1 MLSKRT
7 LHFLS
12 QLPRPFQES
21 SARLCPSLSSLCKGA
36 ATVFLSNIR
45 ILGSSGFLLSSSDPQ
60 KSVKAGTVS
69 TCIAHPAVLFVT
81 ILLKTLKHSPAPG
94 INPGSPG
101 WQART
106 VPAEPLWPALKQLLD
121 PQREAL
127 SMSSAEQKGLS
138 DSGEEPRGEA
148 AAPHHGMGHPEAAG
162 EHALEPPAPTHA
174 SASAPSRPAPEAQLL
189 PFPQELAGR
198 SAGGSSPEG
207 GEDSDREDG
216 NYCPPVKRER
226 TSSLTHFPPSQSV
239 SKNNVFMPSTFCES
253 SAGNSDSEP
262 EEKSSGFRLKPPT
275 LIHGQAPSAGLPSQ
289 KPKEQQRSVLRP
301 AVLQAP
307 QPKALSQTVPSSG
320 TNGVSVPADCT
331 GEATSASP
339 DNPARRSPSESADET
354 QAPEEKEP
362 QKNESSNTS
371 EEENCEKKEQFTQQ
385 AFIFGQNLRDRVKLI
400 NENSEVA
407 DMENAGHPGSET
419 PTATNYFLQYI
430 SSSSENSTS
439 SADAS
444 SNKFVFG
451 QNMSERVLSPPKL
464 NEVGSDANRE
474 TSAAESGSEPTSQ
487 EATPEKANNISES
500 LAESAAAY
508 TKATARKCLLEKVEV
523 ITGEEAESNVLQ
535 IQCKLFVF
543 DKTSQSWVERGRGL
557 LRLNDMASAD
567 DGTLQSRLVMRTQ
580 GSLRLIL
587 NTKLWAQMQIDKASE
602 KSVRITATD
611 AEGQGVKVFLV
622 SASSKDTGQL
632 YAALHH
638 RILALRSRVE
648 QELEAKAPA
657 PEPGVAPS
665 NEEDDS
671 DDDDDVLAPSG
682 ATGGGA
688 GDEGDGQTTGST

>member
-1 MLSKRT
+1 MADLANEEKPAIAPPV
-7 LHFLS
+7 FV
-12 QLPRPFQES
+12 FQKD
-21 SARLCPSLSSLCKGA
+21 KG
-36 ATVFLSNIR
+36 
-45 ILGSSGFLLSSSDPQ
+45 Q
-60 KSVKAGTVS
+60 K
-69 TCIAHPAVLFVT
+69 
-81 ILLKTLKHSPAPG
+81 
-94 INPGSPG
+94 
-101 WQART
+101 
-106 VPAEPLWPALKQLLD
+106 
-121 PQREAL
+121 
-127 SMSSAEQKGLS
+127 SSAEQKDLS

-148 AAPHHGMGHPEAAG
+148 EAPHHGTGHPESAG
-162 EHALEPPAPTHA
+162 EHALEPPAPA
-174 SASAPSRPAPEAQLL
+174 SASASTPEAQLL
-189 PFPQELAGR
+189 PFPRELAGR
-198 SAGGSSPEG
+198 PAGGSSPEG

-226 TSSLTHFPPSQSV
+226 TSSLTQFPPSQS
-239 SKNNVFMPSTFCES
+239 
-253 SAGNSDSEP
+253 

-320 TNGVSVPADCT
+320 TNGVSIPTDCT
-331 GEATSASP
+331 GAVTATSP
-339 DNPARRSPSESADET
+339 DNPARRSPSDE
-354 QAPEEKEP
+354 ARALEEKEP
-362 QKNESSNTS
+362 QKNESSDTC
-371 EEENCEKKEQFTQQ
+371 EEENCEKKEQVAQQ
-385 AFIFGQNLRDRVKLI
+385 AFVFGQNLRDRVKLT
-400 NENSEVA
+400 NENTEVA
-407 DMENAGHPGSET
+407 DMENAGHPSSET
-419 PTATNYFLQYI
+419 PAATNYFLQYI
-430 SSSSENSTS
+430 SSSLDNSTNS
-439 SADAS
+439 TDTA

-464 NEVGSDANRE
+464 NEVSSDATRE
-474 TSAAESGSEPTSQ
+474 NAAAESGSESSSQ
-487 EATPEKANNISES
+487 EATPEKADNISES

-543 DKTSQSWVERGRGL
+543 DKASQSWVERGRGL
-557 LRLNDMASAD
+557 LRLNDMASTD

-602 KSVRITATD
+602 KSIRITAMDTED
-611 AEGQGVKVFLV
+611 QGVKVFLI

-648 QELEAKAPA
+648 QEQEAKMPA
-657 PEPGVAPS
+657 PEPGAAPS
-665 NEEDDS
+665 NEDDS
-671 DDDDDVLAPSG
+671 DEDVLAPSG

-688 GDEGDGQTTGST
+688 GEEGEGQTAGST

>member
-1 MLSKRT
+1 MADLANEEKPAIAPPV
-7 LHFLS
+7 FV
-12 QLPRPFQES
+12 FQKD
-21 SARLCPSLSSLCKGA
+21 KG
-36 ATVFLSNIR
+36 
-45 ILGSSGFLLSSSDPQ
+45 Q
-60 KSVKAGTVS
+60 K
-69 TCIAHPAVLFVT
+69 
-81 ILLKTLKHSPAPG
+81 
-94 INPGSPG
+94 
-101 WQART
+101 
-106 VPAEPLWPALKQLLD
+106 
-121 PQREAL
+121 
-127 SMSSAEQKGLS
+127 SSAEQKDLS
-138 DSGEEPRGEA
+138 DSGEEPQGEA
-148 AAPHHGMGHPEAAG
+148 EAPHHGTGHPESAG
-162 EHALEPPAPTHA
+162 EHALEPPAPASA
-174 SASAPSRPAPEAQLL
+174 SASAPEAQLP

-216 NYCPPVKRER
+216 SYCPPVKRER
-226 TSSLTHFPPSQSV
+226 TSSLTQFPPSQS
-239 SKNNVFMPSTFCES
+239 
-253 SAGNSDSEP
+253 

-320 TNGVSVPADCT
+320 TNGLSVPADCA
-331 GEATSASP
+331 GATTSTLP
-339 DNPARRSPSESADET
+339 DSPARRRTSDEAP
-354 QAPEEKEP
+354 APEEKEP
-362 QKNESSNTS
+362 QKTESSNTS
-371 EEENCEKKEQFTQQ
+371 EEDSCEEKEPVPQQ
-385 AFIFGQNLRDRVKLI
+385 AFVFGQNLRDRVKLI
-400 NENSEVA
+400 SENTEAA
-407 DMENAGHPGSET
+407 DVENAGHPSSET
-419 PTATNYFLQYI
+419 PPATNYFLQYI
-430 SSSSENSTS
+430 SSSLENSTS
-439 SADAS
+439 NADAP

-464 NEVGSDANRE
+464 NEVSSDANRE
-474 TSAAESGSEPTSQ
+474 NSAAESGSESSSQ
-487 EATPEKANNISES
+487 EATPEKES

-557 LRLNDMASAD
+557 LRLNDMASTD

-602 KSVRITATD
+602 KSIRITAMDTED
-611 AEGQGVKVFLV
+611 QGVKVFLI

-648 QELEAKAPA
+648 QEQEAKTPA
-657 PEPGVAPS
+657 PEPGAAPS
-665 NEEDDS
+665 NEDYS
-671 DDDDDVLAPSG
+671 DDDDVLAPSG
-682 ATGGGA
+682 AAAGGA
-688 GDEGDGQTTGST
+688 GDEGDGQTAGST

>member
-1 MLSKRT
+1 MADLANEEKPAIAPPV
-7 LHFLS
+7 FV
-12 QLPRPFQES
+12 FQKD
-21 SARLCPSLSSLCKGA
+21 KG
-36 ATVFLSNIR
+36 
-45 ILGSSGFLLSSSDPQ
+45 Q
-60 KSVKAGTVS
+60 K
-69 TCIAHPAVLFVT
+69 
-81 ILLKTLKHSPAPG
+81 
-94 INPGSPG
+94 
-101 WQART
+101 
-106 VPAEPLWPALKQLLD
+106 
-121 PQREAL
+121 
-127 SMSSAEQKGLS
+127 SSAEQKDLS

-148 AAPHHGMGHPEAAG
+148 EAPHHGTGHPESAG
-162 EHALEPPAPTHA
+162 EHALEPPAPAST
-174 SASAPSRPAPEAQLL
+174 SASTPPPPAPEAQLP
-189 PFPQELAGR
+189 PFPRELAGR

-226 TSSLTHFPPSQSV
+226 TSSLTQFPPTQ
-239 SKNNVFMPSTFCES
+239 
-253 SAGNSDSEP
+253 P
-262 EEKSSGFRLKPPT
+262 EERSSGFRLKPPT

-320 TNGVSVPADCT
+320 TNGLSIPADCT
-331 GEATSASP
+331 GAAPAASP
-339 DNPARRSPSESADET
+339 ENPARRSPSDSADEACT
-354 QAPEEKEP
+354 LEEKEP

-371 EEENCEKKEQFTQQ
+371 EEENCEKKEQAAQQ
-385 AFIFGQNLRDRVKLI
+385 AFVFGQNLRDRVKLI
-400 NENSEVA
+400 NENTDEA
-407 DMENAGHPGSET
+407 DMENAGHPSSET

-430 SSSSENSTS
+430 SSSLENSTNS
-439 SADAS
+439 TDAS

-464 NEVGSDANRE
+464 NEVSPDANRE
-474 TSAAESGSEPTSQ
+474 NVAAESGSESSSQ
-487 EATPEKANNISES
+487 EATPEKES

-602 KSVRITATD
+602 KGIRITAMDTED
-611 AEGQGVKVFLV
+611 QGVKVFLI

-648 QELEAKAPA
+648 QEQEAKVPA
-657 PEPGVAPS
+657 PEPGAAPS

-671 DDDDDVLAPSG
+671 DDDDVLAPSG
-682 ATGGGA
+682 ATGAGA
-688 GDEGDGQTTGST
+688 GDEGDGQTAGST

>member
-1 MLSKRT
+1 MADLANEEKPAIAPPV
-7 LHFLS
+7 FV
-12 QLPRPFQES
+12 FQKD
-21 SARLCPSLSSLCKGA
+21 KG
-36 ATVFLSNIR
+36 
-45 ILGSSGFLLSSSDPQ
+45 Q
-60 KSVKAGTVS
+60 KS
-69 TCIAHPAVLFVT
+69 P
-81 ILLKTLKHSPAPG
+81 
-94 INPGSPG
+94 
-101 WQART
+101 
-106 VPAEPLWPALKQLLD
+106 
-121 PQREAL
+121 
-127 SMSSAEQKGLS
+127 AEQKDLS

-148 AAPHHGMGHPEAAG
+148 EAPHHGTGHPESAG
-162 EHALEPPAPTHA
+162 EHALEPPAPAGA
-174 SASAPSRPAPEAQLL
+174 SASTPPPPAPEAQLP
-189 PFPQELAGR
+189 PFPRELAGR

-226 TSSLTHFPPSQSV
+226 TSSLTQFPPSQS
-239 SKNNVFMPSTFCES
+239 
-253 SAGNSDSEP
+253 
-262 EEKSSGFRLKPPT
+262 EERSSGFRLKPPT

-320 TNGVSVPADCT
+320 TNGVSIPADCT
-331 GEATSASP
+331 EAVPAASP
-339 DNPARRSPSESADET
+339 DNPARRSPSEAADEVC
-354 QAPEEKEP
+354 ALEEKEP
-362 QKNESSNTS
+362 QKNESGNAS
-371 EEENCEKKEQFTQQ
+371 EEEACEKKDPATQQ
-385 AFIFGQNLRDRVKLI
+385 AFVFGQNLRDRVKLI
-400 NENSEVA
+400 NESADEA
-407 DMENAGHPGSET
+407 DMENAGHPSADT
-419 PTATNYFLQYI
+419 PAATNYFLQYI
-430 SSSSENSTS
+430 SSSLENSTN

-451 QNMSERVLSPPKL
+451 QNMSERVLSFPKL
-464 NEVGSDANRE
+464 NEVSSDASRE
-474 TSAAESGSEPTSQ
+474 NAAAESGSESSSQ
-487 EATPEKANNISES
+487 EATPEKES

-535 IQCKLFVF
+535 MQCKLFVF
-543 DKTSQSWVERGRGL
+543 DKASQSWVERGRGL
-557 LRLNDMASAD
+557 LRLNDMASTD

-602 KSVRITATD
+602 KSIRITAMDTED
-611 AEGQGVKVFLV
+611 QGVKVFLI

-648 QELEAKAPA
+648 QEQEAKMPA
-657 PEPGVAPS
+657 PEPGAAPS

-671 DDDDDVLAPSG
+671 DDDDVLAPSG
-682 ATGGGA
+682 ATSAGA

>member
-1 MLSKRT
+1 MADLANEEKPAIAPPV
-7 LHFLS
+7 FV
-12 QLPRPFQES
+12 FQKD
-21 SARLCPSLSSLCKGA
+21 KG
-36 ATVFLSNIR
+36 
-45 ILGSSGFLLSSSDPQ
+45 Q
-60 KSVKAGTVS
+60 KS
-69 TCIAHPAVLFVT
+69 P
-81 ILLKTLKHSPAPG
+81 
-94 INPGSPG
+94 
-101 WQART
+101 
-106 VPAEPLWPALKQLLD
+106 
-121 PQREAL
+121 
-127 SMSSAEQKGLS
+127 AEQKDLS

-148 AAPHHGMGHPEAAG
+148 EAPHHGTGHPESAG
-162 EHALEPPAPTHA
+162 EHALEPPAPAGT
-174 SASAPSRPAPEAQLL
+174 SASTPPPPAPEAQLP
-189 PFPQELAGR
+189 PFPRELAGR
-198 SAGGSSPEG
+198 SAGSSSPEG

-226 TSSLTHFPPSQSV
+226 TSSLTQFPPSQS
-239 SKNNVFMPSTFCES
+239 
-253 SAGNSDSEP
+253 
-262 EEKSSGFRLKPPT
+262 EERSSGFRLKPPT

-320 TNGVSVPADCT
+320 TNGVSLPADCT
-331 GEATSASP
+331 GAVPAASP
-339 DNPARRSPSESADET
+339 DTAARRSPAEAAD
-354 QAPEEKEP
+354 EEKEP
-362 QKNESSNTS
+362 QKNESSNAS
-371 EEENCEKKEQFTQQ
+371 GEEACEKKDPATQQ
-385 AFIFGQNLRDRVKLI
+385 AFVFGQNLRDRVKLI
-400 NENSEVA
+400 NESMDEA
-407 DMENAGHPGSET
+407 DMENAGHPSADT

-430 SSSSENSTS
+430 SSSLENSTN

-464 NEVGSDANRE
+464 NEVSSDANRE
-474 TSAAESGSEPTSQ
+474 NAAAESGSESSSQ
-487 EATPEKANNISES
+487 EATPEKES

-535 IQCKLFVF
+535 MQCKLFVF

-557 LRLNDMASAD
+557 LRLNDMASTD

-602 KSVRITATD
+602 KSIRITAMDTED
-611 AEGQGVKVFLV
+611 QGVKVFLI

-648 QELEAKAPA
+648 QEQEAKMPA
-657 PEPGVAPS
+657 PEPGAAPS

-671 DDDDDVLAPSG
+671 DDDDVLAPSG
-682 ATGGGA
+682 ATAAGA

>member
-1 MLSKRT
+1 MADLANEGRGGAVGD
-7 LHFLS
+7 
-12 QLPRPFQES
+12 QLAASERAGEGPEATGPREKPAIAPPVFVFQKD
-21 SARLCPSLSSLCKGA
+21 KG
-36 ATVFLSNIR
+36 
-45 ILGSSGFLLSSSDPQ
+45 Q
-60 KSVKAGTVS
+60 K
-69 TCIAHPAVLFVT
+69 
-81 ILLKTLKHSPAPG
+81 
-94 INPGSPG
+94 
-101 WQART
+101 
-106 VPAEPLWPALKQLLD
+106 
-121 PQREAL
+121 
-127 SMSSAEQKGLS
+127 SSAEQKDLS

-148 AAPHHGMGHPEAAG
+148 EAPHHGTGHPESAG
-162 EHALEPPAPTHA
+162 EHALEPPAPASA
-174 SASAPSRPAPEAQLL
+174 SASAPEAQLP
-189 PFPQELAGR
+189 PFPRELAGR

-226 TSSLTHFPPSQSV
+226 TSSLTQFPPSQS
-239 SKNNVFMPSTFCES
+239 
-253 SAGNSDSEP
+253 

-307 QPKALSQTVPSSG
+307 QPKALSQAVLSSG
-320 TNGVSVPADCT
+320 TNGLSVPADCT
-331 GEATSASP
+331 GTATSTSP
-339 DNPARRSPSESADET
+339 NNPTRRSPPDEAP
-354 QAPEEKEP
+354 APEEKEP
-362 QKNESSNTS
+362 QKNESNNTS
-371 EEENCEKKEQFTQQ
+371 EEDTREKKEQVAQQ
-385 AFIFGQNLRDRVKLI
+385 AFVFGQNLRDRVKLI
-400 NENSEVA
+400 NENTEAA
-407 DMENAGHPGSET
+407 DMENAGPPSSET

-430 SSSSENSTS
+430 SSSLENSTN
-439 SADAS
+439 SADAT

-464 NEVGSDANRE
+464 NEVTSDANRE
-474 TSAAESGSEPTSQ
+474 NSAVESGSESSSQ
-487 EATPEKANNISES
+487 EATPEKANNITES

-543 DKTSQSWVERGRGL
+543 DKTTQSWVERGRGL
-557 LRLNDMASAD
+557 LRLNDMASTD

-602 KSVRITATD
+602 KSIRITAMDTED
-611 AEGQGVKVFLV
+611 QGVKVFLI

-648 QELEAKAPA
+648 QEQETRTPV
-657 PEPGVAPS
+657 PEPGAAPS
-665 NEEDDS
+665 NEDDS
-671 DDDDDVLAPSG
+671 DDDDVLAPSG

-688 GDEGDGQTTGST
+688 DNEGDGQTAGST